1 MLFILDFSKYEKSHA
16 FFPFQSEYGIGKD
29 HVNFSRALVQ
39 EFHDDFY
46 QENLADQSY
55 LLVFSTDMSRKWEED
70 GALYRDGQRDGS
82 LVE

>member
-1 MLFILDFSKYEKSHA
+1 MFSFRLEKSHA

-46 QENLADQSY
+46 QENLADHSNATRRH
-55 LLVFSTDMSRKWEED
+55 VKKR
-70 GALYRDGQRDGS
+70 
-82 LVE
+82 VEG